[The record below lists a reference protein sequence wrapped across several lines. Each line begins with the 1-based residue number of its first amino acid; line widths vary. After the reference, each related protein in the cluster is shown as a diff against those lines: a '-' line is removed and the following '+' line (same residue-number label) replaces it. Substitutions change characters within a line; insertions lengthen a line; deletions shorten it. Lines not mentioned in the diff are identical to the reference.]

1 MHVVMKNWTGA
12 MCTRD
17 LVPAKYSLGMTPR
30 STRMVV
36 HTTFGTCDLCFSSGS
51 LEQLF
56 FTFEVSDSD
65 SKTQVTLENGFWDW
79 GDYLEIVYF
88 DNVFKF
94 IDWFNET
101 GITVDKVSNIDE
113 RWLSGINNMY
123 SDTL

>member
-1 MHVVMKNWTGA
+1 MNVKIVNTY
-12 MCTRD
+12 TETE
-17 LVPAKYSLGMTPR
+17 Y
-30 STRMVV
+30 
-36 HTTFGTCDLCFSSGS
+36 TTFGTCELCFSSGS
-51 LEQLF
+51 LEHLF

-79 GDYLEIVYF
+79 GDYVNIVHF